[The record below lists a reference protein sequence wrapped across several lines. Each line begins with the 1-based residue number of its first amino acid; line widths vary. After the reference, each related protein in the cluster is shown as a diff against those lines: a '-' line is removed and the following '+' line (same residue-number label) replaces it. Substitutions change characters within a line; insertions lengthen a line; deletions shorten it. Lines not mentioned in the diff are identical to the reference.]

1 MSFSGHLHAAP
12 EFWSSLAFREQLKL
26 TPLNLVCH
34 ECLLPTWIKSCGT
47 FLRLAVEKLDLNNMC
62 RHPALYVQIGADL
75 EVVKWARNDYELK
88 LKRWPQDNVTKNSRV
103 GMENPHGGWHELRRL
118 N

>member
-1 MSFSGHLHAAP
+1 MQA
-12 EFWSSLAFREQLKL
+12 L